1 LPLVSINKGHKAVW
15 LEEDCLNIEK
25 IFLVDDDPN
34 IRRIAEISLKKLGP
48 WQVELAGSGRELLNL
63 LQQGKPDLLILDVMM
78 PEMDG
83 PTTFQAVKEQFPEL
97 HIPVIFMTAKVM
109 SHEVDEYLNL
119 GAAGVICKP
128 FNPKDL
134 ADDVR
139 KICASW
145 EANNSSSDSNAAVSS
160 EALATSADQ

>member
-1 LPLVSINKGHKAVW
+1 MK
-15 LEEDCLNIEK
+15 IEK

-48 WQVELAGSGRELLNL
+48 WQVELASSGRELLAML
-63 LQQGKPDLLILDVMM
+63 EKDKPDLLILDVMM

-83 PTTFQAVKEQFPEL
+83 PTTFQSVKNQFPGFKQ
-97 HIPVIFMTAKVM
+97 PVIFMTAKVM
-109 SHEVDEYLNL
+109 SHEVDEYLVL

-139 KICASW
+139 RICAEW
-145 EANNSSSDSNAAVSS
+145 ESRLSCEDAAAESS
-160 EALATSADQ
+160 ELLVGSGD

>member
-1 LPLVSINKGHKAVW
+1 MK
-15 LEEDCLNIEK
+15 IEK

-48 WQVELAGSGRELLNL
+48 WQVELAASGRELLAL
-63 LQQGKPDLLILDVMM
+63 LKQGKPDLLILDVMM

-83 PTTFQAVKEQFPEL
+83 PTTFQMVREQFPSL
-97 HIPVIFMTAKVM
+97 KLPVIFMTAKVM

-134 ADDVR
+134 ADEVR
-139 KICASW
+139 SICHRW
-145 EANNSSSDSNAAVSS
+145 EAKNVSSDSPSELSSDLLVSS
-160 EALATSADQ
+160 GDQ

>member
-1 LPLVSINKGHKAVW
+1 MK
-15 LEEDCLNIEK
+15 IEK

-48 WQVELAGSGRELLNL
+48 WQVELAASGRELLAL
-63 LQQGKPDLLILDVMM
+63 LKQGKPDLLILDVMM

-83 PTTFQAVKEQFPEL
+83 PTTFQTVREQFPNL
-97 HIPVIFMTAKVM
+97 KLPVIFMTAKVM

-134 ADDVR
+134 ADEVR
-139 KICASW
+139 SICDRW
-145 EANNSSSDSNAAVSS
+145 EASNASSDSSAELSSDLLVSS
-160 EALATSADQ
+160 GDQ

>member
-1 LPLVSINKGHKAVW
+1 VLVCWATWHKAVW
-15 LEEDCLNIEK
+15 PEDDFLKIEK

-48 WQVELAGSGRELLNL
+48 WQVELAASGRELLAL
-63 LQQGKPDLLILDVMM
+63 LKQGKPDLLILDVMM

-83 PTTFQAVKEQFPEL
+83 PTTFQTVREQFPNFKL
-97 HIPVIFMTAKVM
+97 PVIFMTAKVM

-134 ADDVR
+134 ADEVR
-139 KICASW
+139 SICDRW
-145 EANNSSSDSNAAVSS
+145 EASNAGSDSPAELSSDLLVSS
-160 EALATSADQ
+160 GDQ

>member
-1 LPLVSINKGHKAVW
+1 MWHKAVW
-15 LEEDCLNIEK
+15 PEDDCLKIEK

-48 WQVELAGSGRELLNL
+48 WQVELAASGRELLAL
-63 LQQGKPDLLILDVMM
+63 LKQGKPDLLILDVMM

-83 PTTFQAVKEQFPEL
+83 PTTFQTVREQFPNL
-97 HIPVIFMTAKVM
+97 KLPVIFMTAKVM

-134 ADDVR
+134 ADEVR
-139 KICASW
+139 SICDRW
-145 EANNSSSDSNAAVSS
+145 EAKNAGSDSPTELSSDLLVSS
-160 EALATSADQ
+160 GDQ

>member
-1 LPLVSINKGHKAVW
+1 MK
-15 LEEDCLNIEK
+15 IEK

-48 WQVELAGSGRELLNL
+48 WQVELAASGRELLAL
-63 LQQGKPDLLILDVMM
+63 LKQGKPDLLILDVMM

-83 PTTFQAVKEQFPEL
+83 PTTFQMVKEQFPDL
-97 HIPVIFMTAKVM
+97 KLPVIFMTAKVM

-134 ADDVR
+134 ADEVR
-139 KICASW
+139 SICDRW
-145 EANNSSSDSNAAVSS
+145 EASNASSDSSTELSSDLLVSS
-160 EALATSADQ
+160 GDQ

>member
-1 LPLVSINKGHKAVW
+1 MK
-15 LEEDCLNIEK
+15 IEK

-48 WQVELAGSGRELLNL
+48 WQVELASSGRELLAML
-63 LQQGKPDLLILDVMM
+63 EKDKPDLLILDVMM

-83 PTTFQAVKEQFPEL
+83 PTTFQSVKNQFPEFKQ
-97 HIPVIFMTAKVM
+97 PVIFMTAKVM
-109 SHEVDEYLNL
+109 SHEVDEYLVL

-139 KICASW
+139 RICEEW
-145 EANNSSSDSNAAVSS
+145 ANRQCTDDSVAKSVDLLVSS
-160 EALATSADQ
+160 GD

>member
-1 LPLVSINKGHKAVW
+1 LK
-15 LEEDCLNIEK
+15 IEK

-48 WQVELAGSGRELLNL
+48 WQVELASSGRELLTML
-63 LQQGKPDLLILDVMM
+63 EKDKPDLLILDVMM

-83 PTTFQAVKEQFPEL
+83 PTTFQSVKKQFPEFKQ
-97 HIPVIFMTAKVM
+97 PVIFMTAKVM
-109 SHEVDEYLNL
+109 SHEVDEYLVL

-139 KICASW
+139 RICADWASRQCGDDSV
-145 EANNSSSDSNAAVSS
+145 AKSVDLLLSSGD
-160 EALATSADQ
+160 

>member
-1 LPLVSINKGHKAVW
+1 MGHKAVW
-15 LEEDCLNIEK
+15 PEDDCLKIEK

-48 WQVELAGSGRELLNL
+48 WQVELAGSGRELLVML
-63 LQQGKPDLLILDVMM
+63 EKSKPDLLILDVMM

-83 PTTFQAVKEQFPEL
+83 PTTFQSVKKEFPDFKQ
-97 HIPVIFMTAKVM
+97 PVIFMTAKVM
-109 SHEVDEYLNL
+109 SHEVDEYLVL

-139 KICASW
+139 KICAEW
-145 EANNSSSDSNAAVSS
+145 ESRQSREDALAESSELLVSS
-160 EALATSADQ
+160 GD

>member
-1 LPLVSINKGHKAVW
+1 MK
-15 LEEDCLNIEK
+15 IEK

-48 WQVELAGSGRELLNL
+48 WQVELAASGRELLAL
-63 LQQGKPDLLILDVMM
+63 LKQGKPDLLILDVMM

-83 PTTFQAVKEQFPEL
+83 PTTFQSVKEQFPEFRQ
-97 HIPVIFMTAKVM
+97 PVIFMTAKVM

-134 ADDVR
+134 ADEVR
-139 KICASW
+139 SICDRW
-145 EANNSSSDSNAAVSS
+145 EANNTSSDAPTSLSSDLLVSS
-160 EALATSADQ
+160 GDQ

>member
-1 LPLVSINKGHKAVW
+1 MGHKTVCP
-15 LEEDCLNIEK
+15 EEDSLKIER

-48 WQVELAGSGRELLNL
+48 WQVELAASGRELLAL
-63 LQQGKPDLLILDVMM
+63 LKQGKPDLIILDVMM

-83 PTTFQAVKEQFPEL
+83 PTTFQAVKEQFPDFDQ
-97 HIPVIFMTAKVM
+97 PVIFMTAKVM

-139 KICASW
+139 KICAQWGSSHRSVDSVTGSTDVLV
-145 EANNSSSDSNAAVSS
+145 SSSD
-160 EALATSADQ
+160 

>member
-1 LPLVSINKGHKAVW
+1 LK
-15 LEEDCLNIEK
+15 IEK

-48 WQVELAGSGRELLNL
+48 WQVELAASGRELLAL
-63 LQQGKPDLLILDVMM
+63 LNQGKPDLLILDVMM

-83 PTTFQAVKEQFPEL
+83 PTTFQTVKEQFPNL
-97 HIPVIFMTAKVM
+97 KLPVIFMTAKVM

-134 ADDVR
+134 ADEVR
-139 KICASW
+139 RIYERWQASNASS
-145 EANNSSSDSNAAVSS
+145 ESHSELSSDLLVSS
-160 EALATSADQ
+160 GDQ

>member
-1 LPLVSINKGHKAVW
+1 LK
-15 LEEDCLNIEK
+15 IEK

-48 WQVELAGSGRELLNL
+48 WQVELAASGRELIAL
-63 LQQGKPDLLILDVMM
+63 LKQGKPDLLILDVMM

-83 PTTFQAVKEQFPEL
+83 PTTFQSVKVQFPDFKQ
-97 HIPVIFMTAKVM
+97 PVIFMTAKVM

-134 ADDVR
+134 ADEVR
-139 KICASW
+139 SICDRW
-145 EANNSSSDSNAAVSS
+145 EANNAGSESPSELNSDLLVSS
-160 EALATSADQ
+160 GDQ

>member
-1 LPLVSINKGHKAVW
+1 LK
-15 LEEDCLNIEK
+15 IEK

-48 WQVELAGSGRELLNL
+48 WQVELAASGRELLAL
-63 LQQGKPDLLILDVMM
+63 LKQGKPDLLILDVMM

-83 PTTFQAVKEQFPEL
+83 PTTFQMVKEQFPDL
-97 HIPVIFMTAKVM
+97 KLPVIFMTAKVM

-134 ADDVR
+134 ADEVR
-139 KICASW
+139 SICDRW
-145 EANNSSSDSNAAVSS
+145 EASNASSDSSTELSSDLLVSS
-160 EALATSADQ
+160 GDQ

>member
-1 LPLVSINKGHKAVW
+1 M
-15 LEEDCLNIEK
+15 NIEK

>member
-1 LPLVSINKGHKAVW
+1 MK
-15 LEEDCLNIEK
+15 IER
-25 IFLVDDDPN
+25 IILVDDDPN

-48 WQVELAGSGRELLNL
+48 WQVELAASGKQLLEIL
-63 LQQGKPDLLILDVMM
+63 SDRKPDLLILDVMM

-83 PTTFQAVKEQFPEL
+83 PTTFRAVKERFPEF
-97 HIPVIFMTAKVM
+97 HQPVIFMTAKVM
-109 SHEVDEYLNL
+109 SHEVDEYLNM

-139 KICASW
+139 RICTQW
-145 EANNSSSDSNAAVSS
+145 EASNVVC
-160 EALATSADQ
+160 

>member
-1 LPLVSINKGHKAVW
+1 MCFYTGHKIVG
-15 LEEDCLNIEK
+15 LEEHRLKIEK
-25 IFLVDDDPN
+25 IYLVDDDPN

-48 WQVELAGSGRELLNL
+48 WQVELAASGRELLAML
-63 LQQGKPDLLILDVMM
+63 EQSKPDLLILDVMM

-83 PTTFQAVKEQFPEL
+83 PTTFQCVKEQFPDF
-97 HIPVIFMTAKVM
+97 HQPVIFMTAKVM
-109 SHEVDEYLNL
+109 AHEVDEYLNL

-139 KICASW
+139 KICAQW
-145 EANNSSSDSNAAVSS
+145 EVSHSSLDSAADSADLLVSS
-160 EALATSADQ
+160 GDP

>member
-1 LPLVSINKGHKAVW
+1 MK
-15 LEEDCLNIEK
+15 IEK

-48 WQVELAGSGRELLNL
+48 WQVELAASGRELLAL
-63 LQQGKPDLLILDVMM
+63 LKQGKPDLLILDVMM

-83 PTTFQAVKEQFPEL
+83 PTTFQMVREQFPNL
-97 HIPVIFMTAKVM
+97 KLPVIFMTAKVM

-134 ADDVR
+134 ADEVR
-139 KICASW
+139 SICDRW
-145 EANNSSSDSNAAVSS
+145 EASNASSDSPTELSSDLLVSS
-160 EALATSADQ
+160 GDQ

>member
-1 LPLVSINKGHKAVW
+1 MGHKAVW
-15 LEEDCLNIEK
+15 SEEESLKIER

-48 WQVELAGSGRELLNL
+48 WQVDLAGSGREVLAMLE
-63 LQQGKPDLLILDVMM
+63 QSKPDLLILDVMM

-83 PTTFQAVKEQFPEL
+83 PTTFQMVKERFPDFKQ
-97 HIPVIFMTAKVM
+97 PVIFMTAKVM
-109 SHEVDEYLNL
+109 SHEVDEYLVL

-139 KICASW
+139 KICDRW
-145 EANNSSSDSNAAVSS
+145 EASNASSDSPTELSADILVSS
-160 EALATSADQ
+160 GD

>member
-1 LPLVSINKGHKAVW
+1 M
-15 LEEDCLNIEK
+15 NIEK

-48 WQVELAGSGRELLNL
+48 WQVEMAGSGRELLNL
-63 LQQGKPDLLILDVMM
+63 LKQGKPDLLILDVMM

-83 PTTFQAVKEQFPEL
+83 PTTFRAVKEQFPDF

-145 EANNSSSDSNAAVSS
+145 EANNANSDSNAEVSS
-160 EALATSADQ
+160 EALAISADQ

>member
-1 LPLVSINKGHKAVW
+1 MWHKAVW
-15 LEEDCLNIEK
+15 PEDDCLKIEK

-48 WQVELAGSGRELLNL
+48 WQVELAASGRELLAL
-63 LQQGKPDLLILDVMM
+63 LKQGKPDLLILDVMM

-83 PTTFQAVKEQFPEL
+83 PTTFQMVREQFPNL
-97 HIPVIFMTAKVM
+97 KLPVIFMTAKVM

-134 ADDVR
+134 ADEVR
-139 KICASW
+139 SICDRW
-145 EANNSSSDSNAAVSS
+145 EASNASSDSPTEQSSDLLVSS
-160 EALATSADQ
+160 GDP